1 MKKISL
7 VLFCVLLLLSFAACN
22 NDKNSLN
29 QDNVSQLKQQ
39 EQKYFILGEIAELK
53 NLRFTAVK
61 YEESNGDEYRK
72 PKDNNVFVGVE
83 FVVENIS
90 QDEQFV
96 YSDEMFECYIDDFK
110 SEESDDA
117 RYALEGEVLVETIAS
132 GKKVKGCYAV
142 ETSKDWSVMEIH
154 ISNFGYDNGQEKLIF
169 KIEK

>member
-1 MKKISL
+1 MKKLLL
-7 VLFCVLLLLSFAACN
+7 VLFCVLLSLSFAACN

-29 QDNVSQLKQQ
+29 QDNVSSLKQQ
-39 EQKYFILGEIAELK
+39 EIKYFNLGETAELK
-53 NLRFTAVK
+53 DLRFTAVK
-61 YEESNGDEYRK
+61 YEESNGDEYRQ

-96 YSDEMFECYIDDFK
+96 YNDEMFECYIDDFK

-117 RYALEGEVLVETIAS
+117 RYALDGEALVETIAT

-142 ETSKDWSVMEIH
+142 EAQKDWSVIEIH
-154 ISNFGYDNGQEKLIF
+154 ISNFGYDSEQEKIIF